1 MQKIKKRLSLLLV
14 LCLLLGMALPAMPM
28 HASAA
33 PVAAPTAANDADW
46 GHMDAVSA
54 LQPGQTYFTGNEWK
68 GTTAGG
74 VDNSD
79 VFQVN
84 REEAHSSE
92 MIPYDSVEKAIEG
105 AVEYSPELSG
115 YYKRITGEG
124 EAWQLAVYK
133 NMDEANAAAG
143 DFYKVGYD
151 MAAAPKYEGE
161 GTVGS
166 ASTAYYG
173 GFREVTL
180 PASWQTQGFDFP
192 IYSNISIP
200 WNGVYGN
207 ARVDGNFLAPTVTNP
222 VGLYRYELD
231 VDPQWVEENRKVFIS
246 FQGVESAM
254 YLSVRQRQRGG
265 LHRGQLRCPRLRHHP
280 LPERGRPGQPDR
292 REGHPLVRRQLLRGP
307 GLCPSGRHLP
317 GRLRLQHPQC
327 LSRGL

>member
-1 MQKIKKRLSLLLV
+1 M
-14 LCLLLGMALPAMPM
+14 
-28 HASAA
+28 
-33 PVAAPTAANDADW
+33 
-46 GHMDAVSA
+46 
-54 LQPGQTYFTGNEWK
+54 
-68 GTTAGG
+68 
-74 VDNSD
+74 
-79 VFQVN
+79 FQVN

-105 AVEYSPELSG
+105 AVDCSPELSG

-231 VDPQWVEENRKVFIS
+231 VDPEWVAENRKVFIS

-254 YLSVRQRQRGG
+254 YLYVNGSEVGYTEDSFDA
-265 LHRGQLRCPRLRHHP
+265 HDFDITPF
-280 LPERGRPGQPDR
+280 PESRRPGQPDR

-307 GLCPSGRHLP
+307 GLCPPGRHLP

-327 LSRGL
+327 LSRRL